1 MAKIKYTFKDLC
13 NEVRRILPAH
23 LHATGEGDDFI
34 WIATDDYDIGVY
46 PMHYEIRLENSKVY
60 AEVHFESK
68 GVIAYVET
76 DGSHIALQERFV
88 AYFDNAQKKNFIKVN
103 PGPSGKNGYR
113 WYRLKES
120 GVSLADNN
128 CAKKVLKNIQSMTRL
143 TQKYL
148 LGLMGKVF
156 V

>member
-1 MAKIKYTFKDLC
+1 MSYSFSNLRKDLKS
-13 NEVRRILPAH
+13 NML
-23 LHATGEGDDFI
+23 ATSLYVTKEASKFV
-34 WIATDDYDIGVY
+34 WIATAGYDIGVY
-46 PMHYEIRLENSKVY
+46 PIHYEIRLENSKVY

-68 GVIAYVET
+68 GVITYVET
-76 DGSHIALQERFV
+76 DGSHRTLQERFV
-88 AYFDNAQKKNFIKVN
+88 TYFDNAQKRNFVKVN

-120 GVSLADNN
+120 GVSLADIN

-143 TQKYL
+143 TQNYL